1 MDLTNADL
9 IGCKF
14 NGTNMASVEL
24 STIPMLLK
32 STEVIYT
39 MVYAPD
45 AKTFA
50 MSVESGLIHIYE
62 FASKKIIRTMKGHE
76 KACYALIYSR
86 DGNRIVSGSMDM
98 SVILWDSSSGQ
109 MLKTAKLSHQISGV
123 SYSPDG
129 TTIAVGS
136 DSSEVKIFDA
146 ASLT

>member
-1 MDLTNADL
+1 
-9 IGCKF
+9 
-14 NGTNMASVEL
+14 MASVEL
-24 STIPMLLK
+24 SIIPMLLK

-45 AKTFA
+45 GKTFA

-62 FASKKIIRTMKGHE
+62 FASKKIIKTLKGHE

-86 DGNRIVSGSMDM
+86 DGSKIVSGSMDM
-98 SVILWDSSSGQ
+98 SVILWDSSGQ

-136 DSSEVKIFDA
+136 DCS
-146 ASLT
+146 